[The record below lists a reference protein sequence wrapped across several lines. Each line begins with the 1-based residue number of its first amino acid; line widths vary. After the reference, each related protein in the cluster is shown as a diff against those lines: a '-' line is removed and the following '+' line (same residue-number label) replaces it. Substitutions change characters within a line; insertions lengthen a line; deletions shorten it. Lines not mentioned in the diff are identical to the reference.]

1 MGLAKKRGLA
11 MMGLRVM
18 LPAIALGISKPVY
31 SQDAIPPVSFEGN
44 QTENNQTGLPLP
56 AMRSTIDSTL
66 NQAS

>member
-1 MGLAKKRGLA
+1 

-56 AMRSTIDSTL
+56 AIRSTIDRL
-66 NQAS
+66 